1 MDKIWKV
8 KDSAEVAIHPSFAK
22 YHPLI
27 LTLLANRG
35 ITDSLE
41 VDNFFALNYT
51 RDVLDPFLFT
61 EMEKA
66 VERIYEAKEKGE
78 KIAIYGDYDADGVTA
93 TVLLSEAL
101 ESLGFSEIIVYI
113 PDRQLEGYGIN
124 IPAIEYL
131 RKKEVKLI
139 ITVDCGITNVTEV
152 ERARELGIE
161 VIITDHHHVLCEIP
175 KALAII
181 SAKMKE
187 SKYTFR
193 DLSGVGIAFK
203 LAQALYQK
211 MNPGKIDQLKWFLDL
226 VAIGTIADCVS
237 LKGENR
243 ALVKYGLIVLSKTK
257 RIGLQEMFK
266 VGRIG
271 IDENNPPDTRKVAFL
286 IAPRV
291 NASGRMDHASI
302 AYKLMM
308 EKDRVM
314 ARDMALEV
322 EAKNQ
327 ERQKLTSEI
336 TCRVRALAEK
346 NFENKKV
353 IFAHDEHWPIG
364 VLGLVAGRITDEF
377 HKPAV
382 ILQKQKNEFAGS
394 LRSIPE
400 VNIIRSLELCADLLI
415 KFGGHSQAA
424 GVKLSAENLGVFQE
438 KFSGIVEKKLLDIE
452 LSPAI
457 EIDAE
462 LPSSD
467 ISRDLCEAIKKMEP
481 FGEGNEEPMF
491 LVSRMKICEVRM
503 VGNGMKH
510 LKLSLTSLDN
520 NPKIFDS
527 IGFGMGGRFQH
538 LKKDDIV
545 DIVCTLNE
553 DEWNGNKKIQLKL
566 VDLKICKTE

>member
-8 KDSAEVAIHPSFAK
+8 KDSSAAAINSSFAK
-22 YHPLI
+22 CHPLI
-27 LTLLANRG
+27 LKLLVNRG
-35 ITDSLE
+35 ITDPLE
-41 VDNFFALNYT
+41 VENFFNLDYD
-51 RDVLDPFLFT
+51 RDVLDPFLFN

-66 VERIYEAKEKGE
+66 VKRIREAKEKGE

-113 PDRQLEGYGIN
+113 PNRQLEGYGIN
-124 IPAIEYL
+124 ISAIEYL
-131 RKKEVKLI
+131 HKKEVKLI
-139 ITVDCGITNVTEV
+139 ITVDCGITNISEV

-181 SAKMKE
+181 SAKTKE
-187 SKYTFR
+187 SKYISK
-193 DLSGVGIAFK
+193 DLSGVGVAFK

-211 MNPGKIDQLKWFLDL
+211 MNPGKIDQLKWLLDL

-271 IDENNPPDTRKVAFL
+271 IDENNPPDTHKVAFL
-286 IAPRV
+286 VAPRV
-291 NASGRMDHASI
+291 NASGRMDHASV

-327 ERQKLTSEI
+327 ERQKLTAEI
-336 TCRVRALAEK
+336 TRQVRVVAERDFK
-346 NFENKKV
+346 DKKM
-353 IFAHDEHWPIG
+353 IFAYNEHWPIG

-382 ILQKQKNEFAGS
+382 ILQKQEKEFAGS

-400 VNIIRSLELCADLLI
+400 VNIIRSLEQCAELLI

-424 GVKLSAENLGVFQE
+424 GVKLSAENLDVFQE
-438 KFSGIVEKKLLDIE
+438 RFSGIVEEKLFGVE
-452 LSPAI
+452 LSPVI

-462 LPSSD
+462 ISSSD
-467 ISRDLCEAIKKMEP
+467 ISWDLCEAIKKMEP
-481 FGEGNEEPMF
+481 FGEGNKEPVF
-491 LVSRMKICEVRM
+491 LISRMKICEAKM
-503 VGNGMKH
+503 VGNGTKH
-510 LKLSLTSLDN
+510 LKLSLTSPDN

-527 IGFGMGGRFQH
+527 IGFGMGEKFQH
-538 LKKDDIV
+538 LKKNDMV
-545 DIVCTLNE
+545 DIVCMLNE
-553 DEWNGNKKIQLKL
+553 DEWNGNRKIQLKL
-566 VDLKICKTE
+566 IDLKICKIK